1 VAAETVVAQSVLSLF
16 DAISLLSSIVSLV
29 LSILAIWLT
38 MSFKRDADKVNQ
50 DTTKLL
56 IDIRSD
62 AKAIT
67 EVVMPELRAYGE
79 TMRGSF
85 APNRLNQAVLAS
97 TVSPSDLDV
106 GGNREKSPTPSVTQ
120 AMSREP

>member
-1 VAAETVVAQSVLSLF
+1 VQTVVNQNVLSLF
-16 DAISLLSSIVSLV
+16 DAISLLSSIASLV
-29 LSILAIWLT
+29 LSVLAIWLT
-38 MSFKRDADKVNQ
+38 LSFKRDADKVNQ

-79 TMRGSF
+79 TMRGNF
-85 APNRLNQAVLAS
+85 APNRVSQIALES
-97 TVSPSDLDV
+97 PVSPVNLDV
-106 GGNREKSPTPSVTQ
+106 HGNRDRVMTPPMT
-120 AMSREP
+120 AALPREP

>member
-1 VAAETVVAQSVLSLF
+1 MQTVVNQNVLSLF
-16 DAISLLSSIVSLV
+16 DAISLLSSIASLV
-29 LSILAIWLT
+29 LSVLAIWLT
-38 MSFKRDADKVNQ
+38 LSFKRDADKVNQ

-85 APNRLNQAVLAS
+85 APNRVSQIALES
-97 TVSPSDLDV
+97 PVSPVNLDV
-106 GGNREKSPTPSVTQ
+106 HGNRDRVMTPPMT
-120 AMSREP
+120 AALPREP